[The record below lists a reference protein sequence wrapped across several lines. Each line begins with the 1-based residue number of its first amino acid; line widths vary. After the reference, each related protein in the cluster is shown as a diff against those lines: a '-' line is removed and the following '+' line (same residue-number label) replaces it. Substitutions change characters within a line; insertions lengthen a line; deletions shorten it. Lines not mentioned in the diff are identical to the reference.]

1 MAVNSGWDA
10 IVFGEVVFPGGG
22 VLVWAEQWFHRVSQL
37 EQLDTGADDQLAQI
51 LITPVGVAVR
61 CWFSKETFQE
71 WCPRIEA
78 MFSAAAKLGGSGD
91 VTFVGVDGPAYR
103 LVLEAGRAT
112 LNRIPA
118 PGFEHPEL
126 QEIVLA
132 VEQKAYRRAQTR
144 AAAEMRAA
152 TVAEL
157 QAASDPEADL
167 VTPALHP
174 APRSQDEADRKAG

>member
-10 IVFGEVVFPGGG
+10 IVFGEVVFPDGG
-22 VLVWAEQWFHRVSQL
+22 VLLWAEQWHHRVGQL
-37 EQLDTGADDQLAQI
+37 EELDASSDEQLAQV

-61 CWFSKETFQE
+61 CWFSRETFQE

-78 MFSAAAKLGGSGD
+78 MFSGAARLGGTGD

-103 LVLEAGRAT
+103 LVLSGGRAT
-112 LNRIPA
+112 LSRIAA

-132 VEQKAYRRAQTR
+132 VEHKSYRRAQAR
-144 AAAEMRAA
+144 
-152 TVAEL
+152 
-157 QAASDPEADL
+157 
-167 VTPALHP
+167 TPL
-174 APRSQDEADRKAG
+174 ERKAG